1 MPQVAGGAV
10 IRGGVSTDR
19 KSSVRKACIGHSDGS
34 GCFAW
39 AEIDRRANAS
49 FFSLKCGR
57 AGKMNLHTL
66 FKFSRI
72 VRREV
77 ASWSGGGDNGPVW
90 VYQQGSARATSR
102 AQREAKG
109 APQPADKAVAALPP
123 SVAVSSSG
131 VQLHFISPPCVH

>member
-77 ASWSGGGDNGPVW
+77 ASWSGGGDNGP
-90 VYQQGSARATSR
+90 
-102 AQREAKG
+102 
-109 APQPADKAVAALPP
+109 
-123 SVAVSSSG
+123 SG
-131 VQLHFISPPCVH
+131 FISRDQPG